1 MKLFLL
7 NAMLL
12 ESTYLFAFFERKKKK
27 KKNDVIECLDF
38 VKVTGEI
45 CSW

>member
-1 MKLFLL
+1 MHKIKIIIKKNFK
-7 NAMLL
+7 
-12 ESTYLFAFFERKKKK
+12 EKKKKK